1 MEQGSYEE
9 ETKIMTK
16 GGRGFGKVFD
26 FLNNK
31 PGI

>member
-1 MEQGSYEE
+1 MEKGSYKE
-9 ETKIMTK
+9 ETKIMIK
-16 GGRGFGKVFD
+16 GGRGFEKVFD